1 MPTPS
6 VGDYADTEDGEGVGG
21 KMTLPRAVIFGCAGP
36 DLTPDE
42 RAFFRDAD
50 PLGFILF
57 ARNVDTPARTQRL
70 VDDLRSCVARAE
82 APVLVDQ
89 EGGRVA
95 RLRPPHWRK
104 APPARLLGELYA
116 RDPECGLEATRLN
129 SRLLAADLVSIGAD
143 VDCLPV
149 LDIAFPETHA
159 VIGDRAYASQ
169 PEPVAALGRA
179 AAEGLMAE
187 GVMPVIKHIP
197 GHGRSTADSHHSLPT
212 VSASRELLERTDFLP
227 FKLLS
232 DLPWA
237 MTGHLLFEEVDPTAA
252 ITVSPSGVTEV
263 IRGHI
268 GFDGLLLSD
277 DLSMQ
282 ALGGSLGGRA
292 ARALAAG
299 CDIAL
304 HCNGQMTE
312 MVDVAARSGPMTERG
327 GRRFEAGRHVLARR
341 RDPLGRAGLAE
352 AARRVAALLP
362 EWG

>member
-1 MPTPS
+1 MRR
-6 VGDYADTEDGEGVGG
+6 
-21 KMTLPRAVIFGCAGP
+21 PRAVIFGCAGP
-36 DLTPDE
+36 ELSAEE

-57 ARNVDTPARTQRL
+57 ARNVDTPERTRRL
-70 VDDLRSCVARAE
+70 VDELRSSVARAD
-82 APVLVDQ
+82 APVLIDQ

-104 APPARLLGELYA
+104 APPARVLGELYA
-116 RDPECGLEATRLN
+116 RNAELGLEATKLN
-129 SRLLAADLVSIGAD
+129 SRLLAADVASIGCD
-143 VDCLPV
+143 VDCVPV

-159 VIGDRAYASQ
+159 VIGDRAYADR

-179 AAEGLMAE
+179 AAEGLLAE
-187 GVMPVIKHIP
+187 GVIPVIKHIP
-197 GHGRSTADSHHSLPT
+197 GHGRATVDSHEALPR
-212 VSASRELLERTDFLP
+212 VSASRAELERTDFVP

-237 MTGHLLFEEVDPTAA
+237 MTGHLLFETIDARDC
-252 ITVSPSGVTEV
+252 ITVSAGAVLDV

-282 ALGGSLGGRA
+282 ALGGSLGDRS

-299 CDIAL
+299 CDVAL
-304 HCNGQMTE
+304 HCNGRMGEMVEIAGRTSGMTE
-312 MVDVAARSGPMTERG
+312 AA
-327 GRRFEAGRHVLARR
+327 GRRFEAGRAFLARH
-341 RDPLGRAGLAE
+341 RDPAGKKGLAE
-352 AARRVAALLP
+352 AAKRLTELLP

>member
-1 MPTPS
+1 MS
-6 VGDYADTEDGEGVGG
+6 
-21 KMTLPRAVIFGCAGP
+21 LPRAVIFGCAGL
-36 DLTPDE
+36 DLGADE
-42 RAFFRDAD
+42 RAFFRDAN

-57 ARNVDTPARTQRL
+57 ARNVDTPERTRRL
-70 VDDLRSCVARAE
+70 VDDLRSSLARAE
-82 APVLVDQ
+82 APVLIDQ

-116 RDPECGLEATRLN
+116 RDPGRGLEATLLN
-129 SRLLAADLVSIGAD
+129 SRLLAADVASIGCD

-149 LDIAFPETHA
+149 LDIAFPETST
-159 VIGDRAYASQ
+159 VIGDRAYADR

-179 AAEGLMAE
+179 TAEGLLAE
-187 GVMPVIKHIP
+187 GVVPVIKHMP
-197 GHGRSTADSHHSLPT
+197 GHGRATVDSHQSLPRVT
-212 VSASRELLERTDFLP
+212 APRELLERTDFLP

-237 MTGHLLFEEVDPTAA
+237 MTGHLLFEAIDREAA
-252 ITVSPSGVTEV
+252 ITVSARAVKEV

-282 ALGGSLGGRA
+282 ALGGALGERA
-292 ARALAAG
+292 SRALAAG
-299 CDIAL
+299 CDMAL
-304 HCNGQMTE
+304 HCNGRMDE
-312 MVDVAARSGPMTERG
+312 MVDIAARTGPMSEAA
-327 GRRFEAGRHVLARR
+327 GRRFEAGRATLARHR
-341 RDPLGRAGLAE
+341 APLGGAGLAD
-352 AARRVAALLP
+352 AARRLAALLP

>member
-1 MPTPS
+1 MK
-6 VGDYADTEDGEGVGG
+6 A
-21 KMTLPRAVIFGCAGP
+21 AIFGCAGTV
-36 DLTPDE
+36 LSADE

-57 ARNVDTPARTQRL
+57 ARNVETPEQARRL
-70 VDDLRSCVARAE
+70 TEDLRSSVARAE
-82 APVLVDQ
+82 APVLIDQ

-104 APPARLLGELYA
+104 APPGRVLGELYA
-116 RDPECGLEATRLN
+116 RNPEAGLEAAELN
-129 SRLLAADLVSIGAD
+129 SRLLALDVASVGCD

-159 VIGDRAYASQ
+159 VIGDRAYAVQ
-169 PEPVAALGRA
+169 PEAVAAIGRA

-197 GHGRSTADSHHSLPT
+197 GHGRATVDSHHLLPR
-212 VSASRELLERTDFLP
+212 VSVSRDTLERTDFLP
-227 FKLLS
+227 FKLLA
-232 DLPWA
+232 DLPWG
-237 MTGHLLFEEVDPTAA
+237 MTAHVLYEAIDPAA
-252 ITVSPSGVTEV
+252 ALTVSARGVKDV
-263 IRGHI
+263 VRGHI

-282 ALGGSLGGRA
+282 ALGGSLGERA
-292 ARALAAG
+292 ARSLEAG

-304 HCNGQMTE
+304 HCNGQMAE
-312 MVDVAARSGPMTERG
+312 MVEVAGHAAAMTREAI
-327 GRRFEAGRHVLARR
+327 RRFEAGRAHVARHR
-341 RDPLGRAGLAE
+341 RPQ
-352 AARRVAALLP
+352 AARETRKRLTELLP

>member
-1 MPTPS
+1 MS
-6 VGDYADTEDGEGVGG
+6 VQ
-21 KMTLPRAVIFGCAGP
+21 RAAIFGCAGP

-42 RAFFRDAD
+42 RAFFREAD

-57 ARNVDTPARTQRL
+57 ARNFDTPERALRL
-70 VDDLRSCVARAE
+70 ADDLRSSVARAE
-82 APVLVDQ
+82 APILIDQ

-116 RDPECGLEATRLN
+116 RDPERGLEATKLN
-129 SRLLAADLVSIGAD
+129 SRLLAADVRSVGCD
-143 VDCLPV
+143 VDCVPV

-159 VIGDRAYASQ
+159 VIGDRAYADR

-179 AAEGLMAE
+179 AAEGLLAE

-197 GHGRSTADSHHSLPT
+197 GHGRATVDSHDALPT
-212 VSASRELLERTDFLP
+212 VTASRDELERTDFVP

-237 MTGHLLFEEVDPTAA
+237 MTGHLLFEAIDPKECV
-252 ITVSPSGVTEV
+252 TVSARSVKEI

-282 ALGGSLGGRA
+282 ALGGSLGDRA

-304 HCNGQMTE
+304 HCNGRMDE
-312 MVDVAARSGPMTERG
+312 MVEIAGRVGPMTD
-327 GRRFEAGRHVLARR
+327 LARR
-341 RDPLGRAGLAE
+341 RVEAGRAFLARHSDPVGRQGLAD
-352 AARRVAALLP
+352 AAKRLTELLP

>member
-1 MPTPS
+1 MIMSAQDARGP
-6 VGDYADTEDGEGVGG
+6 EDDD
-21 KMTLPRAVIFGCAGP
+21 MSSRAVIFGCAGP
-36 DLTPDE
+36 DLGADE

-57 ARNVDTPARTQRL
+57 ARNVDTPERTRRL
-70 VDDLRSCVARAE
+70 ADELRASVARAD
-82 APVLVDQ
+82 APVLIDQ
-89 EGGRVA
+89 EDGRVA

-116 RDPECGLEATRLN
+116 RNPEQGLEAARLN
-129 SRLLAADLVSIGAD
+129 SRLLAADVATVGVD

-159 VIGDRAYASQ
+159 VIGDRAYADR

-179 AAEGLMAE
+179 AAEGLLAE

-197 GHGRSTADSHHSLPT
+197 GHGRATVDSHESLPR
-212 VSASRELLERTDFLP
+212 VSASRAELERTDFVP
-227 FKLLS
+227 FKLLA

-237 MTGHLLFEEVDPTAA
+237 MTGHLLFDAIDPDAA
-252 ITVSPSGVTEV
+252 ITVSARGVKDV

-277 DLSMQ
+277 DLNMQ
-282 ALGGSLGGRA
+282 ALGGSLGERTE
-292 ARALAAG
+292 RSLAAG

-304 HCNGQMTE
+304 HCNGRLDEMKQVMARTGAMTE
-312 MVDVAARSGPMTERG
+312 AAT
-327 GRRFEAGRHVLARR
+327 RRFAAGRAFLARHR
-341 RDPLGRAGLAE
+341 APAGPAGLADA
-352 AARRVAALLP
+352 AARLASLLP

>member
-1 MPTPS
+1 MS
-6 VGDYADTEDGEGVGG
+6 A
-21 KMTLPRAVIFGCAGP
+21 PRAVLFGCAGP

-57 ARNVDTPARTQRL
+57 ARNVDTPERTRRL
-70 VDDLRSCVARAE
+70 SEDLRAAVGRAD
-82 APVLVDQ
+82 APVLIDQ

-104 APPARLLGELYA
+104 APPGRVLGDLYA
-116 RDPECGLEATRLN
+116 RDAAAGLEATRLN
-129 SRLLAADLVSIGAD
+129 SRLLAADCLSVGVD

-149 LDIAFPETHA
+149 LDVAFPETHA
-159 VIGDRAYASQ
+159 VIGDRAYADR

-197 GHGRSTADSHHSLPT
+197 GHGRATVDSHEALPRVT
-212 VSASRELLERTDFLP
+212 ASRAELERVDFLP
-227 FKLLS
+227 FQLLA

-237 MTGHLLFEEVDPTAA
+237 MTGHLLFDAVDPAAA
-252 ITVSPSGVTEV
+252 ITVSPKGVRDV

-282 ALGGSLGGRA
+282 ALGGSLGDRA
-292 ARALAAG
+292 EKALAAG

-304 HCNGQMTE
+304 HCNGRMPE
-312 MVDVAARSGPMTERG
+312 MVEIAGRTGALTEAAARRFHDGRSFLARHRDPAG
-327 GRRFEAGRHVLARR
+327 GR
-341 RDPLGRAGLAE
+341 GLAD
-352 AARRVAALLP
+352 AARRVAELLP
-362 EWG
+362 AWG

>member
-1 MPTPS
+1 MS
-6 VGDYADTEDGEGVGG
+6 
-21 KMTLPRAVIFGCAGP
+21 LPRAAILGCAGP
-36 DLTPDE
+36 DLTADE

-57 ARNVDTPARTQRL
+57 ARNIDTPERARRL
-70 VDDLRSCVARAE
+70 TDELRSCVARAD
-82 APVLVDQ
+82 APILIDQ

-116 RDPECGLEATRLN
+116 RDPQKGLLATELN
-129 SRLLAADLVSIGAD
+129 ARLLAADVASTGCD
-143 VDCLPV
+143 VDCVPV

-159 VIGDRAYASQ
+159 VIGDRAYADR

-179 AAEGLMAE
+179 AAEGLMAQ
-187 GVMPVIKHIP
+187 GVMAVIKHIP
-197 GHGRSTADSHHSLPT
+197 GHGRATVDSHLSLPT
-212 VSASRELLERTDFLP
+212 VAASRAELERTDFLP

-237 MTGHLLFEEVDPTAA
+237 MTGHLLFEAIDPTQA
-252 ITVSPSGVTEV
+252 ITVSAGGVKDV

-282 ALGGSLGGRA
+282 ALGGSLGERA
-292 ARALAAG
+292 ARSLAAG

-304 HCNGQMTE
+304 HCNGKMPE
-312 MVDVAARSGPMTERG
+312 MQEVVANTGPMTALA
-327 GRRFEAGRHVLARR
+327 GRRFEAGRKALARAHA
-341 RDPLGRAGLAE
+341 PLGKAGLADAE
-352 AARRVAALLP
+352 KQVASLLP
-362 EWG
+362 AWG

>member
-1 MPTPS
+1 MSRPC
-6 VGDYADTEDGEGVGG
+6 A
-21 KMTLPRAVIFGCAGP
+21 AIFGCAGP

-57 ARNVDTPARTQRL
+57 ARNVDTPERTRRL
-70 VDDLRSCVARAE
+70 VEELRSCVARAE

-95 RLRPPHWRK
+95 RLKPPHWRQ

-116 RDPECGLEATRLN
+116 RNQEQGLEATRLN

-149 LDIAFPETHA
+149 LDLAFPETHA
-159 VIGDRAYASQ
+159 VIGDRAYAAE

-187 GVMPVIKHIP
+187 GVLPVIKHMP
-197 GHGRSTADSHHSLPT
+197 GHGRATVDSHHQLPT
-212 VSASRELLERTDFLP
+212 VSASREVLERTDFLP

-237 MTGHLLFEEVDPTAA
+237 MTGHLLFEAIDPKAA
-252 ITVSPSGVTEV
+252 ITVSARGVKDV

-268 GFDGLLLSD
+268 GFGGLLLSD
-277 DLSMQ
+277 DLNME
-282 ALGGSLGGRA
+282 ALGGSLGDRA
-292 ARALAAG
+292 TRALVAG

-304 HCNGQMTE
+304 HCNGQMAE
-312 MVDVAARSGPMTERG
+312 MVEVAGRAGEMTEAAQNRVDA
-327 GRRFEAGRHVLARR
+327 GRRVLARHR
-341 RDPLGRAGLAE
+341 QPLGRAGLAD
-352 AARRVAALLP
+352 AARRVAELLP
-362 EWG
+362 KWG

>member
-1 MPTPS
+1 M
-6 VGDYADTEDGEGVGG
+6 
-21 KMTLPRAVIFGCAGP
+21 KAVIFGCAGAV
-36 DLTPDE
+36 LTADE

-57 ARNVDTPARTQRL
+57 ARNIETPEQTRRL
-70 VDDLRSCVARAE
+70 TEELRSCVARAE
-82 APVLVDQ
+82 APVLIDQ

-104 APPARLLGELYA
+104 APPGRVLGDLYA
-116 RDPECGLEATRLN
+116 RDREAGLEAARLN
-129 SRLLAADLVSIGAD
+129 SRLLALDVASVGCD

-149 LDIAFPETHA
+149 LDIALPGAHS
-159 VIGDRAYASQ
+159 VIGDRAYAGQ
-169 PEPVAALGRA
+169 PEAVAAIGRA

-197 GHGRSTADSHHSLPT
+197 GHGRAMVDSHHAAPT
-212 VSASRELLERTDFLP
+212 VTEPRDTLERTDFLP

-237 MTGHLLFEEVDPTAA
+237 MTAHVVYEAVDPDAVL
-252 ITVSPSGVTEV
+252 TVSARGVKEV
-263 IRGHI
+263 VRGHI

-282 ALGGSLGGRA
+282 ALGGTLGERA
-292 ARALAAG
+292 AKVLAAG

-304 HCNGQMTE
+304 HCNGERAE
-312 MVDVAARSGPMTERG
+312 MVEVASNAGAVTREAT
-327 GRRFEAGRHVLARR
+327 RRFEEGRRTVARHR
-341 RDPLGRAGLAE
+341 SPQGARDTRKRLTE
-352 AARRVAALLP
+352 LLP

>member
-1 MPTPS
+1 MSPK
-6 VGDYADTEDGEGVGG
+6 A
-21 KMTLPRAVIFGCAGP
+21 AIFGCAGP
-36 DLTPDE
+36 DLTADE
-42 RAFFRDAD
+42 RAFFRDVD

-57 ARNVDTPARTQRL
+57 ARNVDTPERTHRL
-70 VDDLRSCVARAE
+70 VDELRSSVARAD
-82 APVLVDQ
+82 APVLIDQ

-116 RDPECGLEATRLN
+116 RDPERGLEATRLN
-129 SRLLAADLVSIGAD
+129 SRLLAADVASIGVD

-159 VIGDRAYASQ
+159 AIGNRAYADR

-179 AAEGLMAE
+179 AAEGLLAE
-187 GVMPVIKHIP
+187 GVMPVIKHMP
-197 GHGRSTADSHHSLPT
+197 GHGRATVDSHESLPRIT
-212 VSASRELLERTDFLP
+212 APLAELERFDFLP
-227 FKLLS
+227 FKLLA

-237 MTGHLLFEEVDPTAA
+237 MTGHLLFDAVDPANA
-252 ITVSPSGVTEV
+252 VTVSARGVKEI
-263 IRGHI
+263 IRGHV

-282 ALGGSLGGRA
+282 ALGGSLAERA
-292 ARALAAG
+292 ERCLAAG

-304 HCNGQMTE
+304 HCNGRMDEMTAI
-312 MVDVAARSGPMTERG
+312 AARIGAITDKAAA
-327 GRRFEAGRHVLARR
+327 RFAAGRSLLARHR
-341 RDPLGRAGLAE
+341 NPAGRAGLAD
-352 AARRVAALLP
+352 AGRKLATMLG

>member
-1 MPTPS
+1 VS
-6 VGDYADTEDGEGVGG
+6 G
-21 KMTLPRAVIFGCAGP
+21 PRAAIFGCAGLELA
-36 DLTPDE
+36 DDE

-57 ARNVDTPARTQRL
+57 ARNVDTPRQARRL
-70 VDDLRSCVARAE
+70 VEELRSCVARVE
-82 APVLVDQ
+82 TPVLIDQ

-104 APPARLLGELYA
+104 APPARVLGELYR
-116 RDPECGLEATRLN
+116 RDPAQGLEAARLN
-129 SRLLAADLVSIGAD
+129 SRLLAMDVSSIGCD

-149 LDIAFPETHA
+149 LDVAFPATHS
-159 VIGDRAYASQ
+159 VIGDRAYAET
-169 PEPVAALGRA
+169 PEAVAAMGRA

-197 GHGRSTADSHHSLPT
+197 GHGRATVDSHHDLPR
-212 VSASRELLERTDFLP
+212 VAANRELLERTDFLP

-237 MTGHLLFEEVDPTAA
+237 MTAHVLYEAIDPSAA
-252 ITVSPSGVTEV
+252 LTVSAGGVREV
-263 IRGHI
+263 IRRHI

-277 DLSMQ
+277 DLNME
-282 ALGGSLGGRA
+282 ALGGSLGERA

-304 HCNGQMTE
+304 HCNGNLEE
-312 MVDVAARSGPMTERG
+312 MKEVAGRTGAMSPDAQ
-327 GRRFEAGRHVLARR
+327 RRFEAGRARLAGQRR
-341 RDPLGRAGLAE
+341 PMAPRE
-352 AARRVAALLP
+352 ALQRFAAFLP

>member
-1 MPTPS
+1 
-6 VGDYADTEDGEGVGG
+6 
-21 KMTLPRAVIFGCAGP
+21 VILGCAGP
-36 DLTPDE
+36 DLTDEE

-50 PLGFILF
+50 PLGFILL
-57 ARNVDTPARTQRL
+57 ARNIDTPERARRL
-70 VDDLRSCVARAE
+70 VDDLRSSVARAD
-82 APVLVDQ
+82 APVSIDQ

-104 APPARLLGELYA
+104 APPARLLGQLYA
-116 RDPECGLEATRLN
+116 SNAEQGLEATRLN
-129 SRLLAADLVSIGAD
+129 SRLLASDVASIGCD

-159 VIGDRAYASQ
+159 VIGDRAYADR

-179 AAEGLMAE
+179 AADGLLAE

-197 GHGRSTADSHHSLPT
+197 GHGRSTVDSHEKLPT
-212 VSASRELLERTDFLP
+212 VSAPLDVLERTDFLP
-227 FKLLS
+227 FKLLA

-237 MTGHLLFEEVDPTAA
+237 MTGHLLFEAIDSTNC
-252 ITVSPSGVTEV
+252 ITVSARGVREV

-282 ALGGSLGGRA
+282 ALGGSLGDRA
-292 ARALAAG
+292 AQAIQAG
-299 CDIAL
+299 CDVAL
-304 HCNGQMTE
+304 HCNGKMSE
-312 MVDVAARSGPMTERG
+312 MLEIVARTGPMTEAA
-327 GRRFEAGRHVLARR
+327 GRRFDAGRGFLARH
-341 RDPLGRAGLAE
+341 RDPAGRAGLAE
-352 AARRVAALLP
+352 ASRRLKALLP

>member
-1 MPTPS
+1 M
-6 VGDYADTEDGEGVGG
+6 GA
-21 KMTLPRAVIFGCAGP
+21 PRAVLFGCAGP
-36 DLTPDE
+36 DLAPDE

-57 ARNVDTPARTQRL
+57 ARNVDTPERTRRL
-70 VDDLRSCVARAE
+70 SEALRE
-82 APVLVDQ
+82 AVGRGDAPILIDQ

-104 APPARLLGELYA
+104 APPGRALGALYA
-116 RDPECGLEATRLN
+116 RDPGAGLEATRLN
-129 SRLLAADLVSIGAD
+129 SRLLAADCLSVGVD

-149 LDIAFPETHA
+149 LDVAFPETHA
-159 VIGDRAYASQ
+159 VIGDRAYADR

-197 GHGRSTADSHHSLPT
+197 GHGRATVDSHEALPRVT
-212 VSASRELLERTDFLP
+212 ASRADLERVDFLP
-227 FKLLS
+227 FQLLS

-237 MTGHLLFEEVDPTAA
+237 MTGHLLFDAIDPAA
-252 ITVSPSGVTEV
+252 AVTVSARGIRDV

-282 ALGGSLGGRA
+282 ALGGSLGDRA
-292 ARALAAG
+292 ERALAAG
-299 CDIAL
+299 CDVAL
-304 HCNGQMTE
+304 HCNGRADE
-312 MVDVAARSGPMTERG
+312 MAGIAARTGPMSATAW
-327 GRRFEAGRHVLARR
+327 RRF
-341 RDPLGRAGLAE
+341 RDGRAALSRARAPAGPRGLAE
-352 AARRVAALLP
+352 ASRRLAELLP

>member
-1 MPTPS
+1 MK
-6 VGDYADTEDGEGVGG
+6 A
-21 KMTLPRAVIFGCAGP
+21 AIFGCAGAI
-36 DLTPDE
+36 LTPDE

-57 ARNVDTPARTQRL
+57 TRNIESPEQARRL
-70 VDDLRSCVARAE
+70 TEDLRSCVARAE
-82 APVLVDQ
+82 APVLIDQ

-116 RDPECGLEATRLN
+116 RDPERGLEATKLN
-129 SRLLAADLVSIGAD
+129 SRLLAADVASIGCD

-149 LDIAFPETHA
+149 LDIGFPQTHA
-159 VIGDRAYASQ
+159 AIGDRAYAGQ

-179 AAEGLMAE
+179 AAEGLLAE
-187 GVMPVIKHIP
+187 GIMPVIKHIP
-197 GHGRSTADSHHSLPT
+197 GHGRATVDSHESLPRVT
-212 VSASRELLERTDFLP
+212 VSRDILERSDFVP
-227 FKLLS
+227 FKLLA

-237 MTGHLLFEEVDPTAA
+237 MTAHVLYDAIDPQAA
-252 ITVSPSGVTEV
+252 LTVSAGGVRDV
-263 IRGHI
+263 VRGHI

-282 ALGGSLGGRA
+282 ALGGSLGERA
-292 ARALAAG
+292 ARSLAAG

-304 HCNGQMTE
+304 HCNGKMNE
-312 MVDVAARSGPMTERG
+312 MCEISARAARMTDAAS
-327 GRRFEAGRHVLARR
+327 RRFEVGRQYLARY
-341 RDPLGRAGLAE
+341 RDPLRPSDRADAGRKLSS
-352 AARRVAALLP
+352 LLP

>member
-1 MPTPS
+1 MS
-6 VGDYADTEDGEGVGG
+6 R
-21 KMTLPRAVIFGCAGP
+21 PRAAILGCAGP

-57 ARNVDTPARTQRL
+57 ASNVDTPERTCRL
-70 VDDLRSCVARAE
+70 VEELRSCVARAE

-104 APPARLLGELYA
+104 APPARLLGGLYA
-116 RDPECGLEATRLN
+116 RNPEQGLEATKLN
-129 SRLLAADLVSIGAD
+129 SRLLAADLASIGAD

-197 GHGRSTADSHHSLPT
+197 GHGRATVDSHHNLPT

-237 MTGHLLFEEVDPTAA
+237 MTGHLLFEAVDPTAA
-252 ITVSPSGVTEV
+252 ITVSARGLGDV

-282 ALGGSLGGRA
+282 ALCGSLGDRA

-304 HCNGQMTE
+304 HCNGRMDE
-312 MVDVAARSGPMTERG
+312 MVEVAGRTGPMTEAA
-327 GRRFEAGRHVLARR
+327 GRRFEAGRRVLAKHRA
-341 RDPLGRAGLAE
+341 PLGRAGLAE